1 MPNFIDK
8 LTLRVGEKAEKLSE
22 TLRREAQAREEA
34 LRQLLTQHWHELP
47 SDLDAT
53 DQRPAYAVDGSLRRA
68 NLANGATL
76 FVAQALLMGEET
88 EESDVEVEILRGST
102 PRASVERFA
111 DLLLQ
116 RLEVGLARQH
126 VNRIPE
132 GGVLFLDGA
141 LYGQLPQ
148 LYPLTIE
155 GVPYPLPDEILDA
168 YLQLFQHCHQRHIYL
183 ISIAKTS
190 REATHS
196 KIWQREA
203 DLPISLDI
211 PDSEM
216 IYRWTDGRAGYS
228 TPVIL
233 GTWGFTRGSRELLK
247 REELSRAP
255 AIVSFFVRLADFDD
269 AVRVDL
275 PATAVGC
282 EVCLGEVSGEILD
295 LDRHDLRPIL
305 QVLAADY
312 GGLEVYNAL
321 LYSVDR
327 EVRLERR
334 MMNEVYLRVIQNALG
349 QEIRLDRSER
359 RF

>member
-8 LTLRVGEKAEKLSE
+8 LTLRVGEKADRLSE

-47 SDLDAT
+47 SDLEAT

-68 NLANGATL
+68 SLANGATL
-76 FVAQALLMGEET
+76 FVAQALLMGEEI

-126 VNRIPE
+126 VTRIPE

-168 YLQLFQHCHQRHIYL
+168 YLQLF
-183 ISIAKTS
+183 
-190 REATHS
+190 
-196 KIWQREA
+196 
-203 DLPISLDI
+203 
-211 PDSEM
+211 
-216 IYRWTDGRAGYS
+216 
-228 TPVIL
+228 
-233 GTWGFTRGSRELLK
+233 
-247 REELSRAP
+247 
-255 AIVSFFVRLADFDD
+255 
-269 AVRVDL
+269 
-275 PATAVGC
+275 
-282 EVCLGEVSGEILD
+282 
-295 LDRHDLRPIL
+295 
-305 QVLAADY
+305 
-312 GGLEVYNAL
+312 
-321 LYSVDR
+321 
-327 EVRLERR
+327 
-334 MMNEVYLRVIQNALG
+334 
-349 QEIRLDRSER
+349 
-359 RF
+359 

>member
-8 LTLRVGEKAEKLSE
+8 LTLRVGEKADRLSE

-47 SDLDAT
+47 SDLEAT

-68 NLANGATL
+68 SLANGATL
-76 FVAQALLMGEET
+76 FVAQALLMGEEI

-126 VNRIPE
+126 VTRIPE

-168 YLQLFQHCHQRHIYL
+168 YLQLFQQCRQRHIYL

-216 IYRWTDGRAGYS
+216 IYRWTDRAGYS

-255 AIVSFFVRLADFDD
+255 AIVSFFVRLDDFDD

-295 LDRHDLRPIL
+295 PSRYDLRPIL

-334 MMNEVYLRVIQNALG
+334 MMKDVYLKLIERKLG
-349 QEIRLDRSER
+349 CEIRLSRGER